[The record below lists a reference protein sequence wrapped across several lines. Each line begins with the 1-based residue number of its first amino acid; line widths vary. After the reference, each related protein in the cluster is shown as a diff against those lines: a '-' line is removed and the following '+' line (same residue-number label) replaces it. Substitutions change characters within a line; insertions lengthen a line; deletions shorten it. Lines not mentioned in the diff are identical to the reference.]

1 MTNAG
6 LYSTKRK
13 RFKGIRKKASSRRE
27 RFSILLVNS
36 EKKTR

>member
-1 MTNAG
+1 MTDAG

-13 RFKGIRKKASSRRE
+13 RFKRIREKASSRRG